1 MVLLTGAS
9 SGADALPQSQQK
21 SQQKSR
27 KLWTRMSRVGITAL
41 IFEHVVYLSSGSNMS
56 EARNGRAL
64 SRCYGG
70 YLTNADAVKAACHT

>member
-9 SGADALPQSQQK
+9 SGADALPQ

-41 IFEHVVYLSSGSNMS
+41 IFEHGVYLSSGSNMS